1 MKEVLLSTW
10 QQAIRRSTWLML
22 IIDDMQSCDAA
33 HSIGRLCTQV
43 RQNTDEIKLETSWRL
58 VGNGDL
64 RQIHNFYIGV
74 SLKEY
79 LGNNFVILLPDDV
92 LYSVGLTL

>member
-1 MKEVLLSTW
+1 MKYDSASEIDQLLVKTKVSISL
-10 QQAIRRSTWLML
+10 Q
-22 IIDDMQSCDAA
+22 CD
-33 HSIGRLCTQV
+33 
-43 RQNTDEIKLETSWRL
+43 KLETSWRL

-74 SLKEY
+74 SLTGY